1 MDIKEKLLKKY
12 VNQKRFLI
20 NTVLH
25 EIFKTNRNIIKNSRG
40 YHYFKQGQNDMK
52 QTWTKIMQI
61 TSIDKK
67 FTTFPTTTKHETH

>member
-1 MDIKEKLLKKY
+1 MDNKEKLQKKY

-25 EIFKTNRNIIKNSRG
+25 EIFKTNRNIIKNSHG
-40 YHYFKQGQNDMK
+40 HHYFNQGQTDMK

-61 TSIDKK
+61 TSINKK
-67 FTTFPTTTKHETH
+67 FATFPTTTKHETH